1 MKDKI
6 KYLLA
11 WVSAIVGLLAVIVGV
26 VGIVNANI

>member
-11 WVSAIVGLLAVIVGV
+11 WFSTIVGLLAVIVGV

>member
-1 MKDKI
+1 MNDKI

-11 WVSAIVGLLAVIVGV
+11 WVATIVGLLAVIVGV